1 MTCTDGGI
9 LNKDKLIF
17 ALIPARSGS
26 KGIKDKNIIDF
37 KGKPLFTHSLLQG
50 LKSPFIDEVF
60 VSTDSE
66 KYAEIARNFG
76 AKVPFLRP
84 KKISGDDSTDFEVF
98 DHFISFLFN
107 NEYKIPDILV
117 HLRPTYPTRKMS
129 DLDKAIQLFLKYFD
143 EADSL
148 RSVINAPQTPYKM
161 WNKDKKYL
169 RPLLH
174 LPNIKEPYNLP
185 RQKLPTIYFQN
196 ACIDIVKTKTIIKNK
211 SMTGDKILMFEMD
224 KNEMNDIDNLE
235 DLKKIEET
243 DTC

>member
-1 MTCTDGGI
+1 MASEEEEID
-9 LNKDKLIF
+9 LNKEKLIF

-37 KGKPLFTHSLLQG
+37 KGKPLFTHSIIQG
-50 LKSPFIDEVF
+50 LKSPYIDEVY

-66 KYAEIARNFG
+66 KYAEIARNYG

-84 KKISGDDSTDFEVF
+84 KKISENDSTDFEVF

-117 HLRPTYPTRKMS
+117 HLRPTYPTRKMN
-129 DLDKAIQLFLKYFD
+129 DLDEAIQFFLKYFD

-148 RSVINAPQTPYKM
+148 RSVIKAPQTPYKM
-161 WNKDKKYL
+161 WKKEGKYL

-174 LPNIKEPYNLP
+174 LPDTKEPYNLP
-185 RQKLPTIYFQN
+185 RQKLPNFYFQN
-196 ACIDIVKTKTIIKNK
+196 ACIDMMKT
-211 SMTGDKILMFEMD
+211 
-224 KNEMNDIDNLE
+224 
-235 DLKKIEET
+235 
-243 DTC
+243 